1 MDKSQSLVPQDHSR
15 ALPTEVQKLEAIVTL
30 VTDGLSSVH
39 SRRAYGKALHD
50 FLAWHSTLG
59 RPPLSKALVQRYRLK
74 LEQDGLSAST
84 INQRLSAIR
93 KLAAEAA
100 DNGLLDPVLANGIKG
115 VNGVR
120 AEGRRLGN
128 WLTKDQA
135 QALLNAPDTATLK
148 GKRDQA
154 LLAVLLGCGLRRQ
167 EAADLTLDRIQQ
179 REGRWV
185 IVDLVGKRNKVRTV
199 PMASWIKVALDNW
212 MQAASITEGRVFR
225 GFRKGDRLDSDTMTS
240 QAVWEVVTLY
250 AEQLGYKNLAPHDLR
265 RTYAKLAH
273 KGGAAIEQISLN
285 LGHSSVQVT
294 ETYLGVDLDLTDSP
308 SDRLGLR
315 I

>member
-1 MDKSQSLVPQDHSR
+1 MDNSQSLVPQEQFHAIPADS
-15 ALPTEVQKLEAIVTL
+15 QKLEVIVKL

-50 FLAWHSTLG
+50 FLWHAALG

-74 LEQDGLSAST
+74 LEEDGLSAST
-84 INQRLSAIR
+84 INQRLSAVR

-100 DNGLLDPVLANGIKG
+100 DNGLLDPALVNGIKS
-115 VNGVR
+115 VKGVR
-120 AEGRRLGN
+120 TEGTLFGN
-128 WLTKDQA
+128 WLTKAQA
-135 QALLNAPDTATLK
+135 QALLNAPDTSTLK

-154 LLAVLLGCGLRRQ
+154 LLAVLLDYGLRRQ

-185 IVDLVGKRNKVRTV
+185 IVDLVGKRNKLRTV
-199 PMASWIKVALDNW
+199 PMASWIKAALDNW
-212 MQAASITEGRVFR
+212 TRAAGITKGRVFR
-225 GFRKGDRLDSDTMTS
+225 SFRKGDHLAGNAMTS
-240 QAVWEVVTLY
+240 QAVWEVVALY
-250 AEQLGYKNLAPHDLR
+250 AEQLGYANLAPHDLR